1 MLVNLEHQQLTF
13 VRCITLLAVFVI
25 LITYD
30 LVRRR
35 ISYRT
40 LLHLDLKYR
49 VGIATLSLIESL
61 ILSLAL

>member
-40 LLHLDLKYR
+40 LLHLDLKDR